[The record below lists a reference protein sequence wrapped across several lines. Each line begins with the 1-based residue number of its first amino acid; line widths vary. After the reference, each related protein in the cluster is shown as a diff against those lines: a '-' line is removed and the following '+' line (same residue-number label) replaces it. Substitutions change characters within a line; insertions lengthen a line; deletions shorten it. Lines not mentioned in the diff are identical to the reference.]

1 MNTHAQTVSWYDTM
15 MTYSLL
21 HSDYPTIV
29 RYISGAFIAL
39 GFCFFGPIL
48 LLIGVDIAI
57 YIYRICWSRPWN
69 QNQNETSSREPR
81 HLSRQQKAQPPPPSL
96 EASGGTTAVPSTVAD
111 SARRRIQHPSESGA
125 GHSSFSG

>member
-1 MNTHAQTVSWYDTM
+1 MNTHAQTASWYDTM

-48 LLIGVDIAI
+48 LLIGVDIVI

-69 QNQNETSSREPR
+69 QNQNQTSLREPR
-81 HLSRQQKAQPPPPSL
+81 HLLQPQKAQPPPPPL
-96 EASGGTTAVPSTVAD
+96 GASGGTTAVPSTVT
-111 SARRRIQHPSESGA
+111 SECEVMIKGLCFERKVFARD
-125 GHSSFSG
+125 

>member
-1 MNTHAQTVSWYDTM
+1 M

-57 YIYRICWSRPWN
+57 YTYRICWSRPWN
-69 QNQNETSSREPR
+69 QNQNQTSSREPR
-81 HLSRQQKAQPPPPSL
+81 HLSQPQKAQPPPPL
-96 EASGGTTAVPSTVAD
+96 EASGGTTAVPSTSECEVMIKGLCFERKVF
-111 SARRRIQHPSESGA
+111 ARDQ
-125 GHSSFSG
+125 SSSSMGV